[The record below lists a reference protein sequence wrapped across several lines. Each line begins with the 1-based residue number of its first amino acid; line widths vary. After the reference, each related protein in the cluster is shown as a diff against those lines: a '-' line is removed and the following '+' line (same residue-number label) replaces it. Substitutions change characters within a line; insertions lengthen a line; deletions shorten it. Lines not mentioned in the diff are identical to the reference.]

1 MTALD
6 AWLAL
11 PLLRQS
17 GTAYMLVNAAH
28 ILGLGLLVGA
38 ILPLDLRLVGL
49 FRAAPL
55 TVLGPFLSRTAAVG
69 LALALATG
77 ALLFTVRPS
86 EYLGNP
92 AFLAKLGLLSAALV
106 NVALQHT
113 DGVRAAYADGAV
125 TAGARVKAGFS
136 LLLWLGVLVAGRAIG
151 FA

>member
-1 MTALD
+1 MSSLD

-28 ILGLGLLVGA
+28 ILGLGLLIGA

-55 TVLGPFLSRTAAVG
+55 AVIGPFLSRAAAAG

-86 EYLGNP
+86 EYFSNP
-92 AFLAKLGLLSAALV
+92 AFLAKLGLLGFALV
-106 NVALQHT
+106 NVALQHA
-113 DGVRAAYADGAV
+113 GGLRAAFAEGV
-125 TAGARVKAGFS
+125 VPAGARIRAGAS
-136 LLLWLGVLVAGRAIG
+136 LLLWLAVLVAGRAIG
-151 FA
+151 FV